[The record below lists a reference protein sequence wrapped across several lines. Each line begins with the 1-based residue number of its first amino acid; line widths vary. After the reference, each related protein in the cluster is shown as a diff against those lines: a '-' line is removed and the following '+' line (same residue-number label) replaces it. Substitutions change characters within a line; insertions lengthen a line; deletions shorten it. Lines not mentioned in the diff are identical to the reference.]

1 MTHRA
6 ARIAIVGAALSDCGR
21 VDTTSPFELHYQAAS
36 RALADAGL
44 TKDDVD
50 GFASTG
56 MGLLAPI
63 EVAEYLGLRPTWV
76 DGTGVGGAA
85 WEFMVE
91 HAAAIGAGHAGVVVL
106 AYGSTARADLV
117 ARRRG
122 ANLSFG
128 SRGPVQFD
136 APFGHTLIS
145 KYAMAARRHMHEFGT
160 TIEQLAEIAVSTR
173 DNASRNPEA
182 FFRDPITID
191 DVLAAPMIAD
201 PLTRLHCCIRSDG
214 GGAVVLTSE
223 ERARDLAKEPVWVL
237 GTGEAVS
244 HTTMSE
250 WDDFTESPAV
260 RSGERAFARAGV
272 RPDDID
278 VCQIYDA
285 FTPMV
290 LLSLEALG
298 FCKKG
303 EGGPFVEGGTLRLD
317 GALPTNTDGGGLSAC
332 HPGMRGIFLLVEAV
346 RQLRGEGGPRQVPE
360 ARIACVNGT
369 GGWFSSAST
378 VILGTGARSSAYS

>member
-1 MTHRA
+1 VSR
-6 ARIAIVGAALSDCGR
+6 RVAIVGAALSDTGR
-21 VDTTSPFELHYQAAS
+21 LDDVSPFELHYQAAS

-44 TKDDVD
+44 DKGDVD
-50 GFASTG
+50 GFASSGT
-56 MGLLAPI
+56 GLLAPI

-76 DGTGVGGAA
+76 DGTGVGGST

-91 HAAAIGAGHAGVVVL
+91 HATAAIAEGHVEVVVL
-106 AYGSTARADLV
+106 AYGSTARADLK
-117 ARRRG
+117 RRDRR

-136 APFGHTLIS
+136 APYGHTLIA

-160 TIEQLAEIAVSTR
+160 TMDQLAAIAVSTR
-173 DNASRNPEA
+173 FNASLNPNAYYRE
-182 FFRDPITID
+182 PITID
-191 DVLAAPMIAD
+191 DVRNSPMIAD
-201 PLTRLHCCIRSDG
+201 PLTQLHCCIRSDG

-223 ERARDLAKEPVWVL
+223 DRARDVAARPVWVL

-250 WDDFTESPAV
+250 WEDFTESPAV
-260 RSGERAFARAGV
+260 RSGSAAFERAGV
-272 RPDDID
+272 NPDEID
-278 VCQIYDA
+278 VCEIYDA

-290 LLSLEALG
+290 LLSFEALG

-303 EGGPFVEGGTLRLD
+303 EGGPFVEGGTMRVD
-317 GALPTNTDGGGLSAC
+317 GSMPTNTDGGGLSAC

-346 RQLRGEGGPRQVPE
+346 RQLRDEGGDRQVPR
-360 ARIACVNGT
+360 ARLACVNGT

-378 VILGTGARSSAYS
+378 AILGVE

>member
-1 MTHRA
+1 MGR
-6 ARIAIVGAALSDCGR
+6 RVAIVGAALSDCGR
-21 VDTTSPFELHYQAAS
+21 VDDKSPFELHYQAAS
-36 RALADAGL
+36 RALVDAGL
-44 TKDDVD
+44 EKGDVD
-50 GFASTG
+50 GFASCGT
-56 MGLLAPI
+56 GLLAPI
-63 EVAEYLGLRPTWV
+63 ELAEYLGLRPNWV
-76 DGTGVGGAA
+76 DSTGVGGAT

-91 HAAAIGAGHAGVVVL
+91 HATAAIAEGHAEVVVL
-106 AYGSTARADLV
+106 AYGSTARADLK
-117 ARRRG
+117 RRERR

-136 APFGHTLIS
+136 APFGHTLIA

-173 DNASRNPEA
+173 YNASFNPEA
-182 FFRDPITID
+182 YYRDPITIE
-191 DVLAAPMIAD
+191 DVKDSPLIAD
-201 PLTRLHCCIRSDG
+201 PLTTLHCCIRSDG
-214 GGAVVLTSE
+214 GGSVVLTSE
-223 ERARDLAKEPVWVL
+223 ERAGDLAARPVWVL

-260 RSGERAFARAGV
+260 RSGALAFDRAGV
-272 RPDDID
+272 TPEEID
-278 VCQIYDA
+278 VCEIYDA

-303 EGGPFVEGGTLRLD
+303 EGGPFVEGGALRVD
-317 GALPTNTDGGGLSAC
+317 GSLPTNTDGGGLSAC

-346 RQLRGEGGPRQVPE
+346 RQLRGDVVGRHVPG
-360 ARIACVNGT
+360 ARLACVNGT

-378 VILGTGARSSAYS
+378 AILGVD